1 MRALRYFFTEA
12 AASLWRGRGAALVSI
27 VTIGIGLFVLG
38 VFLVINENLQALTAQ
53 WSRSA
58 ELSVYLADDI
68 TPEQQQNIETL
79 IAGSGLA
86 SARQAISKAEARERF
101 KADFPDLAAT
111 AGALDGN
118 PFPASIELQLRPDVD
133 ESSAAVEALVGNLRA
148 APGASDVRYDREWLG
163 RLTGVVRGIRIAG
176 IVLVA
181 ILTVAAAMT
190 VANVVRL
197 AAVARRDEIEI
208 MHLVG
213 APYAYVRGPF
223 VAEGVLQ
230 GGAGALLAL
239 AGLAAGF
246 YLFRLRF
253 GAATAEALGTSGLT
267 FLTMPV
273 IALILFGGMAV
284 GCLGAYA
291 VARRVR

>member
-1 MRALRYFFTEA
+1 MRALQYFFIEA
-12 AASLWRGRGAALVSI
+12 AASLWRGRGAAVVSI
-27 VTIGIGLFVLG
+27 VTIAIGLFVLG
-38 VFLVINENLQALTAQ
+38 LFLVVNENLQALAAQ

-58 ELSVYLADDI
+58 ELSVYLSDDI
-68 TPEQQQNIETL
+68 TPEQQQGIETI

-86 SARQAISKAEARERF
+86 LARQTVSKADARERF

-118 PFPASIELQLRPDVD
+118 PFPASIEVQLRPDVD
-133 ESSAAVEALVGNLRA
+133 ESSAAVEALVSNLRA

-163 RLTGVVRGIRIAG
+163 RLTGVVRGIRLAG
-176 IVLVA
+176 FVLVA
-181 ILTVAAAMT
+181 ILAVAAAMT

-197 AAVARRDEIEI
+197 AASARRDEIEI
-208 MHLVG
+208 MQLVG

-239 AGLAAGF
+239 LGLAVGF

-253 GAATAEALGTSGLT
+253 GAATAEAFGTSGLT
-267 FLTMPV
+267 FLTVPV
-273 IALILFGGMAV
+273 IALILVGGMAV

>member
-12 AASLWRGRGAALVSI
+12 AASLWRGRGAAVVSI
-27 VTIGIGLFVLG
+27 VTIAIGLFVLG
-38 VFLVINENLQALTAQ
+38 LFLVVNENLQALAAQ
-53 WSRSA
+53 WTRSA

-68 TPEQQQNIETL
+68 TPEQQQGIETI

-86 SARQAISKAEARERF
+86 LARQTMSKGDARERF

-118 PFPASIELQLRPDVD
+118 PFPASIELQLRPDVG
-133 ESSAAVEALVGNLRA
+133 EPSAAVEALVSNLRA

-163 RLTGVVRGIRIAG
+163 RLTGLVRGIRLAG

-181 ILTVAAAMT
+181 ILAIAAAMT

-197 AAVARRDEIEI
+197 AASARRDEIEI
-208 MHLVG
+208 MQLVG

-230 GGAGALLAL
+230 GGAGAVLAL
-239 AGLAAGF
+239 AGLAVGF

-253 GAATAEALGTSGLT
+253 GTATAAALGSSGLT
-267 FLTMPV
+267 FLTVPM
-273 IALILFGGMAV
+273 IALILVGGMAV